1 MSDLHALPPA
11 AHERH
16 RFPIVWLVPIVAL
29 LAAGWLGYRTL
40 AERGPLVAITLQSAE
55 GLEVGKTKIKHRDIE
70 LGVIEAMEP
79 SADLSSVTVQARMNR
94 YAEPHLGSGTRFW
107 VVRPRLSAAGISGLG
122 TLISGS
128 YIEMEP
134 GPGDPSRS
142 FVALEDP
149 PVVTADVPGTRYVL
163 HGSRLG
169 SISQG
174 APVSFHGVKVGE
186 VLGYQLS
193 DDDGSATVQVFV
205 RAPHD
210 KLVHEGTR
218 FWNASGVAVDVGS
231 EGLRVAAES
240 VQAILA
246 GGVAFD
252 LPRGGALG
260 PAAKPSSVFTLY
272 GGEDEARDALFTR
285 KIPFLLHLT
294 GSAEGLSA
302 GNIVRMR
309 GIRIGEVTDV
319 HMDYDATTGEMTVPV
334 TFEVEPQRVRLLHA
348 DDVEA
353 GFEERSYAAFKDF
366 IAKGLRARLASG
378 NLLTGQKIIS
388 LDFVP
393 AAPKATL
400 IEGGLYPEIPV
411 VESNDL
417 DSLMQSAK
425 GLLDGL
431 QSTVATLDQ
440 LVASPEVKRSVHSLE
455 GALAN
460 LDRLT
465 HDASLQV
472 TPLLSGLRAVS
483 SSADQTLKQATATM
497 AITGEAFA
505 SEGDAG
511 GDLAGTLNEL
521 KQAARSLHALT
532 DYLDTHP
539 ESLLQGKSAGAKP

>member
-1 MSDLHALPPA
+1 MPDYKSPRPA
-11 AHERH
+11 TLERH
-16 RFPIVWLVPIVAL
+16 RFPLVWIVPIVAL

-40 AERGPLVAITLQSAE
+40 SERGPLIAITLQSAE
-55 GLEVGKTKIKHRDIE
+55 GLEVGKTRIKHRDIE
-70 LGVIEAMEP
+70 LGTVEAIEP
-79 SADLSSVTVQARMNR
+79 SADLSSVTIQARMNR
-94 YAEPHLGSGTRFW
+94 YAEPHLGAGTRFW
-107 VVRPRLSAAGISGLG
+107 VVRPRLSAEGISGLG

-134 GPGDPSRS
+134 GPGEPARR

-149 PVVTADVPGTRYVL
+149 PVVSADVPGTKYVL

-174 APVSFHGVKVGE
+174 APVSYHGVRVGE

-205 RAPHD
+205 QAPHD
-210 KLVHEGTR
+210 KLVHDGTR
-218 FWNASGVAVDVGS
+218 FWNASGIAVAVGS
-231 EGLRVAAES
+231 EGVRLQSES

-252 LPRGGALG
+252 VPRGGELG
-260 PAAKPSSVFTLY
+260 PVAPAASVFTLY
-272 GGEDEARDALFTR
+272 GDEDKARDALFTR

-309 GIRIGEVTDV
+309 GIQVGEVTDV
-319 HMDYDATTGEMTVPV
+319 HMEYDAASGLMTVPV
-334 TFEVEPQRVRLLHA
+334 TFELEPQRVRLLHT
-348 DDVEA
+348 DLSDA
-353 GFEERSYAAFKDF
+353 GFEERSYATFKSF
-366 IAKGLRARLASG
+366 VAKGLRARLASG

-388 LDFVP
+388 LDFLP
-393 AAPKATL
+393 DAPTAAM

-411 VESNDL
+411 SPSDDL
-417 DSLMQSAK
+417 DSIMQAAK
-425 GLLDGL
+425 GLLGSL
-431 QSTVATLDQ
+431 QSTVSSLGQVIT
-440 LVASPEVKRSVHSLE
+440 SPSVKQSLHSLQ

-472 TPLLSGLRAVS
+472 GPLLTGLRAVS
-483 SSADQTLKQATATM
+483 SSADQTLKQATATL
-497 AITGEAFA
+497 AVTGDAFG
-505 SEGDAG
+505 SDGDAG
-511 GDLAGTLNEL
+511 GDLAGTLAEL
-521 KQAARSLHALT
+521 KQAARSLHTLT
-532 DYLDTHP
+532 DYLDNHP
-539 ESLLQGKSAGAKP
+539 ESLLQGKSAGAKR